1 VTEAGFV
8 LRIFH
13 LKLGAVS
20 ELVSFPIQQAIVADF
35 FLWPKGEGGK
45 RKDGD
50 KYRTKERRL

>member
-1 VTEAGFV
+1 VTEAGFF

-20 ELVSFPIQQAIVADF
+20 ELVSFPILQAIVTDIY
-35 FLWPKGEGGK
+35 LWPKGEANE

-50 KYRTKERRL
+50 KYRTKERRQ